1 MLTDISPLIVVM
13 KNKDKILYRGNAYAV
28 STVDDK
34 GPFDV
39 LSEHENFIALIK
51 EKVTIHTTP
60 KDKLEM
66 KIDNGIVRICQ
77 NKVYIYA
84 NFKS

>member
-1 MLTDISPLIVVM
+1 MSTNIPPLIVVM

-28 STVDDK
+28 SAFDDK

-39 LSEHENFIALIK
+39 LPQHENFIALIK
-51 EKVTIHTTP
+51 DKVIIHTTP

-66 KIDNGIVRICQ
+66 KIDNGIVRISQ